1 MPVATPGALGA
12 ADGAVIR
19 VKGGHG
25 HGGGHGWATTAV
37 GWARGRGH
45 HYGGRHHRHW
55 CFNPMGRGASVG
67 GLLHLGQ
74 TRMSPIGTL
83 LPIQHVRCE
92 VGSLSET
99 GPLVLDTRLSHLDP
113 TQTSSLIALGLESR
127 KTTFHG
133 LIECDPRVRVPNRA
147 NSATLSYAFTGA
159 TFT

>member
-1 MPVATPGALGA
+1 MGATRGKHLHKTTFVHRIAACTLALAPGLASAMPVATPGALGA
-12 ADGAVIR
+12 ADGAVIQ

-74 TRMSPIGTL
+74 TRMSPIGTFETCRRTL
-83 LPIQHVRCE
+83 KMSAYRGRPEVLGRRQNGAFDPKPPVRTIE
-92 VGSLSET
+92 K
-99 GPLVLDTRLSHLDP
+99 
-113 TQTSSLIALGLESR
+113 QTFGV
-127 KTTFHG
+127 
-133 LIECDPRVRVPNRA
+133 D
-147 NSATLSYAFTGA
+147 
-159 TFT
+159 